1 MKDKMNEEKMV
12 SSSQVELLE
21 AEAACPKSKI
31 VVLTTKGLKRLF
43 ASLSHRDFR
52 YFFVGALISNVGT
65 WIQMVALGWLVYELT
80 GSSFYLGLI
89 TFAGNLPILLFALFA
104 GAVADRL
111 NRRALILWSQGIL
124 MVFAIV
130 LGVVTSA
137 KVATIFN
144 VALLNFGAG
153 IALAFSFPTWQ
164 AIISDL
170 VPRKDLLNAIAL
182 NSTQFNTAR
191 LIGPFF
197 AGLILSI
204 WGVAACFYVNGVS
217 FLTVIVALFLMQTYV
232 VPQKHDL
239 ENVWEHIVGGIC
251 YARSHPTIAVLLL
264 TMAVLTIFGMPFSV
278 LMPIFAGD
286 ILKVGARGN
295 AFLLA
300 ANGLGALIGALTVA
314 YVASVAKKENLIKTG
329 LLMFGLSLTAF
340 AFSKNYLL
348 SLILLTIVG
357 AAFLTTASSINTSIQ
372 SAVPNEV
379 RGRVMGIF
387 VWIFLG
393 FFPIGS
399 IIFGSI
405 AQFLTA
411 PVAVGIG
418 ALACLFMSIFLF
430 VRPDLLKE
438 IC

>member
-153 IALAFSFPTWQ
+153 IALAFSFPAWQ

-182 NSTQFNTAR
+182 NSAQFNTAR

>member
-1 MKDKMNEEKMV
+1 MKDKMNEEKTV
-12 SSSQVELLE
+12 SSSQIELLE
-21 AEAACPKSKI
+21 AETACPKSKM

-111 NRRALILWSQGIL
+111 NRRVLILWSQGIL
-124 MVFAIV
+124 VVFAIV
-130 LGVVTSA
+130 LGVITSA

-153 IALAFSFPTWQ
+153 IALAFSFPAWQ

-182 NSTQFNTAR
+182 NSAQFNTAR

-217 FLTVIVALFLMQTYV
+217 FLTVIVALFLMQTHV

-251 YARSHPTIAVLLL
+251 YARNHPTIAMLLL
-264 TMAVLTIFGMPFSV
+264 IMAVLTVFGMPFSV
-278 LMPIFAGD
+278 LMPVFAGD

-300 ANGLGALIGALTVA
+300 ANGLGALLGALTVA

-329 LLMFGLSLTAF
+329 LLMFGLFLMAF

-348 SLILLTIVG
+348 SLILLVMVG

-387 VWIFLG
+387 VWIFMG

-399 IIFGSI
+399 IVFGSI

-411 PVAVGIG
+411 PVAVSIG
-418 ALACLFMSIFLF
+418 ALVCLFMSIFLF